1 MCRICSL
8 KNQDPPIGDYRKFP
22 PTHLKTVRLRNARLA
37 DMSLAYTFS
46 ADGDGQD
53 HWQEAGNTHTN
64 GEHFHEK
71 VQGLLAFAKALASAE
86 SCIDEVDIKGFL
98 SAPAMDAFLP
108 SEEEGEEATQDVWD
122 RINDKGVRF
131 SLNLNGTLNPEN
143 TRVLQEKCR
152 LLKIDATGNSY
163 AGDGIDR
170 IIALLNDPEGE
181 NLTEISVDG
190 TSTTDFELLKLLA
203 AILAHEKMEKVT
215 IVWLAA
221 DRLTA
226 LAKELLALNV
236 CETDAIDALDGDENA
251 ATALGH
257 RRSMLDSDEYY
268 RRHHNINFSDRRR
281 LVPLSQRVL
290 LR

>member
-1 MCRICSL
+1 VCRICSL

-131 SLNLNGTLNPEN
+131 SLNLNGTLN
-143 TRVLQEKCR
+143 
-152 LLKIDATGNSY
+152 SY

-236 CETDAIDALDGDENA
+236 CETDAIDALDGDEN
-251 ATALGH
+251 
-257 RRSMLDSDEYY
+257 Y